1 MNMTLHALIPAI
13 IEAAQVAR
21 DVELRVATG
30 HASIATYDAA
40 VERLNALLRRA
51 GMTTLFPACMTGTK
65 TQGQATEPAS
75 PLL

>member
-1 MNMTLHALIPAI
+1 MISLLPAI

-21 DVELRVATG
+21 DVELRVAKG
-30 HASIATYDAA
+30 HAPIASYDAA
-40 VERLNALLRRA
+40 VERLNVLLRRA
-51 GMTTLFPACMTGTK
+51 GMTTPFPACMAALGAIK